1 MKALLQYFFL
11 LFMFNIS
18 TIIITCAN
26 TIPAVQHQQLLLLNF
41 KKTFTFPDFS
51 PTASKFISWNSSIDC
66 CSWMGV
72 TCSTNGHVVG
82 LDISNQSISGGIDNS
97 SSLFDLQQLQSLNL
111 ANNIFSYG
119 SRIPSAIGKLTN
131 SRYLNLSYSYYDGEG
146 KIPVE
151 ISQLTRLA
159 VLDISQSYNMW
170 YRPFESPNLSMVF
183 HNLTDLTEIYLDG
196 VNISAQG
203 NEWCQAISSS
213 LPNLRVLSLS
223 NTLLSGHVDRS
234 LTKLQSLSVI
244 QLDRNEISGP
254 IPGFFA
260 NFSNMRVFRWG
271 VLGFFANFSK
281 LAFLH
286 LSSCS
291 LQGTF
296 PKEILQVPTLKIIDL
311 SFNEEL
317 HGSLPE
323 FPNNRS
329 LRSLVLGFTKFS
341 GLLPESI
348 GNLKVLE
355 TIDLVNYSFNGP
367 IPSSLFSLPLLVEL
381 VLSHNRFSGHLSE
394 FSNAYS
400 NLVNLDL
407 SFNNLEGPIPASI
420 FNFGGF
426 GELSLSSNNFS
437 NFPFNGPQ
445 HLKNLTFIDL

>member
-51 PTASKFISWNSSIDC
+51 PTASKFISWNSSTDC

-131 SRYLNLSYSYYDGEG
+131 S
-146 KIPVE
+146 
-151 ISQLTRLA
+151 
-159 VLDISQSYNMW
+159 
-170 YRPFESPNLSMVF
+170 RPFESPNLSMVF

-271 VLGFFANFSK
+271 GNNICAPVLQF
-281 LAFLH
+281 
-286 LSSCS
+286 
-291 LQGTF
+291 
-296 PKEILQVPTLKIIDL
+296 
-311 SFNEEL
+311 
-317 HGSLPE
+317 
-323 FPNNRS
+323 
-329 LRSLVLGFTKFS
+329 
-341 GLLPESI
+341 
-348 GNLKVLE
+348 
-355 TIDLVNYSFNGP
+355 
-367 IPSSLFSLPLLVEL
+367 
-381 VLSHNRFSGHLSE
+381 
-394 FSNAYS
+394 
-400 NLVNLDL
+400 
-407 SFNNLEGPIPASI
+407 
-420 FNFGGF
+420 
-426 GELSLSSNNFS
+426 
-437 NFPFNGPQ
+437 
-445 HLKNLTFIDL
+445 